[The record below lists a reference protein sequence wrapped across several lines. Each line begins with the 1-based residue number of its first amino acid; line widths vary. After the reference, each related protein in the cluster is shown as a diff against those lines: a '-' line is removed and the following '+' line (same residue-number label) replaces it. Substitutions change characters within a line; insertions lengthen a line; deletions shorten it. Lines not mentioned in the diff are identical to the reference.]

1 MGRLIRI
8 LPSFM
13 GVSHT
18 LVCFETQVSSSE
30 LREHDI
36 VFEHHG
42 DSYHPIF
49 DAGALR
55 MFYERLM
62 LGQSFP
68 NTMVLTRWWR
78 IDQIMAAALF
88 FTPSLVLSPEC
99 TALVNSIDMVDRLGS
114 PALAHIPHEHKMLI
128 GAIRSIATPN
138 IPDPANYPVLTS
150 CATLITQYIEQGVV
164 PSVSY
169 VSDYKVVA
177 TEGSVVAFTSSGW
190 AWDRVWME
198 GALCGL
204 WVKNDDVLEVRVKSE
219 LVTPPLERLNMPDF
233 LPGSECLLG
242 TGDHNNVFRLLVERF
257 NC

>member
-68 NTMVLTRWWR
+68 K
-78 IDQIMAAALF
+78 ALF

-169 VSDYKVVA
+169 ASDYKVVA
-177 TEGSVVAFTSSGW
+177 TEGSVVAFTSSKW

-204 WVKNDDVLEVRVKSE
+204 WVKNNDVLEVRVKSE
-219 LVTPPLERLNMPDF
+219 LVTPPLERLNLPDF

-242 TGDHNNVFRLLVERF
+242 TGDYNNVFRLLVEIF